1 MLVGLARHDQA
12 LLYLSLLLR
21 LLVLSIVLGPEETT
35 CTTRTNPDYT
45 WREIIE
51 SILIQS
57 IHSAHGRRSEV
68 LIDLDTFSRLLH
80 CA

>member
-1 MLVGLARHDQA
+1 MHPAG
-12 LLYLSLLLR
+12 
-21 LLVLSIVLGPEETT
+21 VLELEETT

-51 SILIQS
+51 STPIQS
-57 IHSAHGRRSEV
+57 IHSAHGRRSGV
-68 LIDLDTFSRLLH
+68 LIDLDAFSRLLR